1 MQKSRWVPTCTRTT
15 RRARRWGGCRCAARA
30 TLCAAYAEEQVD
42 HILELLHRIEPFDDK
57 TRNAPIEQRL
67 ARASAIVQRLAS
79 DELFELERTLA
90 AGAALFGRRDEIVH
104 GRLYPGL
111 ERSDALQAA
120 KPKVTQR
127 PAAAQEL
134 YALANEFAVYRD
146 ALVRPQVMRLPR
158 AAAGAE
164 ASRSGAASARGVD
177 ADATCRARERAR
189 WMRQS
194 S

>member
-1 MQKSRWVPTCTRTT
+1 MLALAPDNDILR
-15 RRARRWGGCRCAARA
+15 GLGCA

-67 ARASAIVQRLAS
+67 AR
-79 DELFELERTLA
+79 DELFELERTLG

-146 ALVRPQVMRLPR
+146 ALIRPQVMRLPR
-158 AAAGAE
+158 AVTEYLGRAAPPHFLE
-164 ASRSGAASARGVD
+164 AP
-177 ADATCRARERAR
+177 
-189 WMRQS
+189 
-194 S
+194 

>member
-1 MQKSRWVPTCTRTT
+1 
-15 RRARRWGGCRCAARA
+15 
-30 TLCAAYAEEQVD
+30 TLG
-42 HILELLHRIEPFDDK
+42 
-57 TRNAPIEQRL
+57 
-67 ARASAIVQRLAS
+67 
-79 DELFELERTLA
+79 

-146 ALVRPQVMRLPR
+146 ALIRPQVMRLPR
-158 AAAGAE
+158 AVTAYLGRAAPARLRL
-164 ASRSGAASARGVD
+164 AMRASALAECASPRNRPRTRATGQASLRLPRRSCWSPPRRESGGRG
-177 ADATCRARERAR
+177 
-189 WMRQS
+189 
-194 S
+194 

>member
-1 MQKSRWVPTCTRTT
+1 MLPERTMLAHAPDNDIL
-15 RRARRWGGCRCAARA
+15 RGLGCA

-42 HILELLHRIEPFDDK
+42 HILELLHRVEPFDDK
-57 TRNAPIEQRL
+57 TRKAPIEQRL

-90 AGAALFGRRDEIVH
+90 AGAALFARRDEIVH

-146 ALVRPQVMRLPR
+146 ALIRPQVMRLPR
-158 AAAGAE
+158 AVTEYLGRAAPPHFLE
-164 ASRSGAASARGVD
+164 AP
-177 ADATCRARERAR
+177 
-189 WMRQS
+189 
-194 S
+194 